1 MTQEPHTCPIR
12 TIHHVLACSTS
23 TDGHWWLSS
32 GADTIAEDSCLLYAG
47 PARGA
52 AAVRDRRA
60 WTQRRRIRL
69 RLALPTRARLRH
81 ASTPEHLLCAY
92 GGLRPNGMAG
102 FSAAR
107 PTVVR
112 VVVRR
117 LGPTTGARAPVAR
130 VPASLSPALGSAL
143 SMPAAT
149 GDTGLHARAF
159 DRRLLSCAPTLPGAR
174 PTHLTPCRACI

>member
-1 MTQEPHTCPIR
+1 MCQTCS
-12 TIHHVLACSTS
+12 LAQLRPTA
-23 TDGHWWLSS
+23 TG
-32 GADTIAEDSCLLYAG
+32 GCLQAPTRSLKTAVFSRAVKPYAG